1 MKERKIG
8 EWAFILGV
16 LIAVFS
22 GIITGRVE
30 GNVAIILILLGL
42 FVGLINLKKD
52 EKRLTTFLVA
62 AIALLLSGTAG
73 LENLPLI
80 GSFIGPIL
88 INITTFV
95 TPAAVII
102 ALKAIYNL
110 ARKG

>member
-16 LIAVFS
+16 LIAFFA
-22 GIITGRVE
+22 GIVIGKVE
-30 GNVAIILILLGL
+30 GNVAVVLILLGL

-52 EKRLTTFLVA
+52 EKKLTTFLVA

-102 ALKAIYNL
+102 ALKVVYNL
-110 ARKG
+110 AKKG

>member
-1 MKERKIG
+1 MKERKVG

-22 GIITGRVE
+22 GVVIGRVE

-42 FVGLINLKKD
+42 FVGLMNIKKD
-52 EKRLTTFLVA
+52 EKKLATFLVA

-80 GSFIGPIL
+80 GSFIGPVL

-102 ALKAIYNL
+102 ALKAVYNL
-110 ARKG
+110 AKKG